1 LTFEIALAFA
11 ILIGALVIF
20 SLDLFPIDLV
30 ALAIMALIL
39 ILGPILGV
47 TPQEALSGF
56 SNPAT
61 ITVLAMFILSGG
73 INRTGAI
80 NLLARTMARFAGDV
94 ELRQL
99 ITIMLVVGP
108 ISIFIN
114 NTAAVAILIPSVIA
128 LAHEHHRAP
137 SKLLIPLSFFSQLAG
152 VITLIGTS
160 TNILASTLSAQ
171 SGYGPFGMFE
181 FAKVGLLIFVTG
193 ALYLLLIG
201 RKLLPERQTEPEL
214 TDSYQV
220 KEYLT
225 EVIVLPDSPL
235 VGKSVVDSRLR
246 EEFDIHVWEVLR
258 DGQKLAHPLGDKI
271 LQIGDILCIKTNT
284 RQLLKISD
292 VEGLAIE
299 PEARLEGYELK
310 SGRRKLLEV
319 VIGPNSDLIGGTLQT
334 TNFRHHYNC
343 TVIAIRQHGEVIQ
356 ERLGRVRLHF
366 GDTLLLRGTI
376 SALAQVK
383 REPGFIVGEEV
394 PVEEFRTEKIP
405 VALAIVA
412 GVVII
417 AALGQPILVTALVGG
432 VLMVV
437 TGCLKMNELHESI
450 RLDVIFLLAG
460 LIPLGLA
467 LENTGGAQLLADLAV
482 QAAAYVAPL
491 IVLGIFYL
499 TAMILTELISNNATV
514 VVMVPVAVTTAETL
528 GLDPRAFILAIMFAA
543 STSFSTPVGYQTNT
557 MMLPLN
563 LLLAVVTPLYIY
575 LVWGL

>member
-235 VGKSVVDSRLR
+235 V
-246 EEFDIHVWEVLR
+246 
-258 DGQKLAHPLGDKI
+258 
-271 LQIGDILCIKTNT
+271 
-284 RQLLKISD
+284 
-292 VEGLAIE
+292 AI
-299 PEARLEGYELK
+299 
-310 SGRRKLLEV
+310 
-319 VIGPNSDLIGGTLQT
+319 
-334 TNFRHHYNC
+334 
-343 TVIAIRQHGEVIQ
+343 
-356 ERLGRVRLHF
+356 
-366 GDTLLLRGTI
+366 
-376 SALAQVK
+376 AQD
-383 REPGFIVGEEV
+383 
-394 PVEEFRTEKIP
+394 
-405 VALAIVA
+405 
-412 GVVII
+412 
-417 AALGQPILVTALVGG
+417 Q
-432 VLMVV
+432 
-437 TGCLKMNELHESI
+437 
-450 RLDVIFLLAG
+450 
-460 LIPLGLA
+460 
-467 LENTGGAQLLADLAV
+467 
-482 QAAAYVAPL
+482 
-491 IVLGIFYL
+491 
-499 TAMILTELISNNATV
+499 
-514 VVMVPVAVTTAETL
+514 
-528 GLDPRAFILAIMFAA
+528 
-543 STSFSTPVGYQTNT
+543 
-557 MMLPLN
+557 
-563 LLLAVVTPLYIY
+563 
-575 LVWGL
+575 